1 MVPLLF
7 LSPERNYAGL
17 IDWRAIF
24 AMSGLLVISA
34 GLEHSGYFDALLE
47 RHASRFSDERRMA
60 FFFIILSFAL
70 STFLTNDI
78 TLFII
83 VPLTLAF
90 GRGMGADTG
99 KLIVFEAIAVN
110 SGSALSPIG
119 NPQNIYLWSM
129 SGLSSISFFLAML
142 PLGALLFLSLLL
154 FTHLSFKS
162 RELAPAG
169 VERKQVNRYLLL
181 LSAILL
187 PLFIVAV
194 EMNILYIALPL
205 ILIAYLP
212 WASVL
217 KRADWAMILLF
228 VVMFLDFGLLA
239 SMPSM
244 SQLSDALSS
253 SPMLSSAVLSQFI
266 SNVPAAIFV
275 SSFSSDWKAIAYGVN
290 VAGNGLVIASM
301 ANIIAIR
308 LSKRPLLKEFH
319 RYSIPFFLFTFTLLL
334 AAKIF

>member
-1 MVPLLF
+1 
-7 LSPERNYAGL
+7 
-17 IDWRAIF
+17 
-24 AMSGLLVISA
+24 MSGLLVIST
-34 GLEHSGYFDALLE
+34 GLEQSGYFDTLVE

-60 FFFIILSFAL
+60 FFFVILSFVL

-90 GRGMGADTG
+90 GRGMGEDTG
-99 KLIVFEAIAVN
+99 KLVIFEAIAVN

-129 SGLSSISFFLAML
+129 SGVSSISFFSAML
-142 PLGALLFLSLLL
+142 PLGILLFLSLLL

-162 RELAPAG
+162 REISPVRIERKE
-169 VERKQVNRYLLL
+169 VERPVLL

-194 EMNILYIALPL
+194 DLGLSYIALPL
-205 ILIAYLP
+205 ILIAYIP
-212 WASVL
+212 FARVL
-217 KRADWAMILLF
+217 KKADWPLILLF
-228 VVMFLDFGLLA
+228 IVMFLDFGLLA
-239 SMPSM
+239 SMPGLSSM
-244 SQLSDALSS
+244 AGVLSS
-253 SPMLSSAVLSQFI
+253 SPLLSSAVISQFI

-275 SSFSSDWKAIAYGVN
+275 SSFSSDWNAIAYGVN

-301 ANIIAIR
+301 ANIIALR
-308 LSKRPLLKEFH
+308 LAKRPLLREFH
-319 RYSIPFFLFTFTLLL
+319 RYSVPFFLFTFTLLL
-334 AAKIF
+334 VAKIF